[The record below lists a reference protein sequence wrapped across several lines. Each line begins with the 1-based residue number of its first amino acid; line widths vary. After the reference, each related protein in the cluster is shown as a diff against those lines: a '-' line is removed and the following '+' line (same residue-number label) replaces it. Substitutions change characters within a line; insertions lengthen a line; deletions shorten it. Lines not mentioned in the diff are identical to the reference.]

1 MISTGSPHKRN
12 ETTLRRNIAMALTA
26 ATLIAGTIAAPAAF
40 AGPAVAQAYTCHYS
54 ESGLYTYAGYYR
66 GMTVIPSS
74 TGVSN
79 AGIEAQCLLRE
90 AGFSPGTIDGVFG
103 VKSKAAAR
111 AFQAHVNDRVGSH
124 VLDVDGIVGSE
135 TWPELRYYIGAH
147 W

>member
-1 MISTGSPHKRN
+1 M
-12 ETTLRRNIAMALTA
+12 TTLRRNIAIALTA

-54 ESGLYTYAGYYR
+54 ESGVYAYAGYYS
-66 GMTVIPSS
+66 GNTVIPSS
-74 TGVSN
+74 SGVSN
-79 AGIEAQCLLRE
+79 AGIEAQCLLKK
-90 AGFSPGTIDGVFG
+90 AGFNPGTIDGVFG
-103 VKSKAAAR
+103 SNSRAAAK
-111 AFQAHVNDRVGSH
+111 AFQAYLNDRVGYH